1 MGNSGSVAARRQVGR
16 SLRSLRE
23 AARKTRAD
31 VAAAR
36 ICSRS
41 KLEHIE
47 HGMVSIRPGDVRE
60 LCLCYGADAETTEA
74 LATLAYGTSQPGWW
88 EQHSAATPPWF
99 RLYLGLEAVAREIRT
114 YEPEVVPGFF
124 QTPAYARAVERAAAP
139 EAPSLTVERHVRL
152 RLDRQQKAFTRPR
165 PLRIHAV
172 LGERALVTDIDPE
185 TIMEEQLS
193 RLRQFARFNH
203 VEIGVLPTRS
213 RLHPAPMG
221 GFSILDFDDPADLP
235 VAYLES
241 YGGAR
246 YPETPSEVDGYRRR
260 FEAIRR
266 LSVPIQ
272 EYEP

>member
-1 MGNSGSVAARRQVGR
+1 MGGSGSVAARRQVGR
-16 SLRSLRE
+16 SLRLLRE

-74 LATLAYGTSQPGWW
+74 LAALAYGTSQPGWW

-124 QTPAYARAVERAAAP
+124 QTPAYARAVERATLLGA
-139 EAPSLTVERHVRL
+139 SDTTVARNVQL
-152 RLDRQQKAFTRPR
+152 RQDRQRNTVARPR
-165 PLRIHAV
+165 PLRIHSV
-172 LGERALVTDIDPE
+172 LAERALLTRTDPPQ
-185 TIMEEQLS
+185 IMREQISHLY
-193 RLRQFARFNH
+193 RLNRLGH
-203 VEIGVLPTRS
+203 VDIHVLRS
-213 RLHPAPMG
+213 TAEMHPAVMG
-221 GFSILDFDDPADLP
+221 GFSVLDFDDPADP
-235 VAYLES
+235 SVAYLES

-266 LSVPIQ
+266 MSVPIQ
-272 EYEP
+272 EYNP